1 MLTDG
6 TKNIINS
13 MKKFGVKRVSVVTS
27 IGIGDSEKKA
37 PWSFRLLMATVMR
50 KTKADKNNQE
60 QLFTSPDGPGHD
72 LEYTIFRPGGLGFGP
87 PTGVI
92 YANLDKDGGGGEGGS
107 VHRSDLA
114 SFLLDSVD
122 IFSPKPFPYLR
133 KTPGISSTLG
143 TGWKKEKGG
152 DFDAPT
158 ENQT

>member
-1 MLTDG
+1 MLFIYLCFYLFIALGGRSKDVGPTMLTDG

-72 LEYTIFRPGGLGFGP
+72 LEYDYILLFIYYLFSYLFIF
-87 PTGVI
+87 
-92 YANLDKDGGGGEGGS
+92 
-107 VHRSDLA
+107 
-114 SFLLDSVD
+114 
-122 IFSPKPFPYLR
+122 
-133 KTPGISSTLG
+133 
-143 TGWKKEKGG
+143 
-152 DFDAPT
+152 
-158 ENQT
+158 